1 MYQKTRQMCTGINN
15 FLNTFYSAVVQMM
28 FWGTCWWVL
37 DKELLVWSPVPIHFV
52 FLSLFSL
59 GQVLLFWA
67 MAGPVIWTINLS
79 HTPLV
84 FWVVVGTLLWC
95 YWKAIE
101 PLGWGWGEGGNS
113 VCGGREGCDYYY
125 FLFLMCPVSVY
136 LHVWM
141 ERVWLLSLFVC
152 KSVCGFFCFFCFF
165 SWQACA

>member
-37 DKELLVWSPVPIHFV
+37 DKELLVWSPVLIQFV
-52 FLSLFSL
+52 FLSLFTL

-67 MAGPVIWTINLS
+67 VAGPVVWTINLS

-101 PLGWGWGEGGNS
+101 PLGGGGEQCVVGGTG
-113 VCGGREGCDYYY
+113 VIIIIIII
-125 FLFLMCPVSVY
+125 LFFMCPVSVY

-141 ERVWLLSLFVC
+141 ERAWLLSLFVC
-152 KSVCGFFCFFCFF
+152 ECAHVFFFLFFF